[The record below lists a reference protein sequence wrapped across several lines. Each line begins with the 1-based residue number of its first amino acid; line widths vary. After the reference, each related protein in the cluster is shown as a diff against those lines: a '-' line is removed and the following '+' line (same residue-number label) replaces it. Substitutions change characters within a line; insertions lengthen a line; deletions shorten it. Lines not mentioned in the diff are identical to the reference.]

1 MPKTNWYF
9 KLKIKKNHNKPDH
22 NLKFHLCVYISIFFE
37 WWTYE
42 ASIMTIISISCW
54 ALHTVSFLLA
64 IHNLRLWRG
73 FSLQSSNHLF
83 LSLTF
88 GHGNELGCT
97 WVSLSQLST
106 YDFLW
111 FSFLLWKGFMP
122 FFNVSF
128 FLFAITKGQGIDDG
142 SLGKGNGSPQL
153 LLYCC

>member
-1 MPKTNWYF
+1 
-9 KLKIKKNHNKPDH
+9 
-22 NLKFHLCVYISIFFE
+22 
-37 WWTYE
+37 
-42 ASIMTIISISCW
+42 MTIISISCW

-83 LSLTF
+83 LSLYLLHM
-88 GHGNELGCT
+88 GMGMSWVALG
-97 WVSLSQLST
+97 VSLSQLST

-128 FLFAITKGQGIDDG
+128 FLFAIAKGQGIDDG
-142 SLGKGNGSPQL
+142 SLGKGNGPPTTTFVL
-153 LLYCC
+153 LLASLHSLSGFQKLQGR